1 MLNLFDQKR
10 WSSIIPYLFLAP
22 WLIGLVV
29 FSGFPFLSSLYLSFT
44 NYNFVSS
51 PNWVGLKNYL
61 TMFTQDPQYFQ
72 AIKVTVTYVLVAVPL
87 ELSFAL
93 FLALLLNKGIRGLG
107 IYRAV
112 YYIPSLIGGS
122 VAIAILWQ
130 QVFGDSG
137 IVNQLLGYAGIG
149 MPSWV
154 GTPDYAIW
162 SLILLK
168 VWQFGSP
175 MVIFLA
181 GLKQIPQEFYEA
193 SSLDGA
199 GKWKQFIHI
208 TLPCLSPIILFN
220 GIMQIISSFQA
231 FTPAYIISN
240 GTGGPV
246 NSTLFYTLYL
256 YQNGFGNSQMGYASA
271 MAWSLLLIIAF
282 FTGLIFL
289 TSKKWVDVEDT
300 GETVN
305 KSISL

>member
-72 AIKVTVTYVLVAVPL
+72 ALKVTVTYVLVAVPL

-107 IYRAV
+107 MYRAV

-130 QVFGDSG
+130 QVFGDNG
-137 IVNQLLGYAGIG
+137 IVNQILGYAGID

-256 YQNGFGNSQMGYASA
+256 YQNGFGNFQMGYASA

-289 TSKKWVDVEDT
+289 TSKKWVHYGDQ
-300 GETVN
+300 G
-305 KSISL
+305 

>member
-72 AIKVTVTYVLVAVPL
+72 ALKVTVTYVLVAVPL

-107 IYRAV
+107 MYRAV

-130 QVFGDSG
+130 QVFGDNG
-137 IVNQLLGYAGIG
+137 IVNQLLGYAGID

-256 YQNGFGNSQMGYASA
+256 YQNGFGNFQMGYASA

-289 TSKKWVDVEDT
+289 TSKKWVHYGDQ
-300 GETVN
+300 G
-305 KSISL
+305 

>member
-72 AIKVTVTYVLVAVPL
+72 ALKVTVTYVLVAVPL

-130 QVFGDSG
+130 QVFGDNG
-137 IVNQLLGYAGIG
+137 IVNQLLGYAGID

-256 YQNGFGNSQMGYASA
+256 YQNGFGNFQMGYASA

-289 TSKKWVDVEDT
+289 TSKKWVHYGDQ
-300 GETVN
+300 G
-305 KSISL
+305 

>member
-22 WLIGLVV
+22 WLIGLLV

-72 AIKVTVTYVLVAVPL
+72 ALKVTVTYVLVAVPL

-130 QVFGDSG
+130 QVFGDNG
-137 IVNQLLGYAGIG
+137 IVNQLLGYAGID

-256 YQNGFGNSQMGYASA
+256 YQNGFGNFQMGYASA

-289 TSKKWVDVEDT
+289 TSKKWVHYGDQ
-300 GETVN
+300 G
-305 KSISL
+305 

>member
-51 PNWVGLKNYL
+51 PDWVGLKNYL

-72 AIKVTVTYVLVAVPL
+72 ALKVTVTYVLVAVPL

-107 IYRAV
+107 VYRAV

-137 IVNQLLGYAGIG
+137 IVNQLLGYAGVD

-181 GLKQIPQEFYEA
+181 GLKQIPLEFYEA

-256 YQNGFGNSQMGYASA
+256 YQNGFGNFQMGYASA

-289 TSKKWVDVEDT
+289 TSKKWVHYGDQ
-300 GETVN
+300 G
-305 KSISL
+305 

>member
-107 IYRAV
+107 IYRGV

-130 QVFGDSG
+130 QVFGNSG
-137 IVNQLLGYAGIG
+137 IVNQLLGYAGID

-256 YQNGFGNSQMGYASA
+256 YQNGFGNFQMGYASA

-289 TSKKWVDVEDT
+289 TSKKWVHYGDQE
-300 GETVN
+300 
-305 KSISL
+305 

>member
-72 AIKVTVTYVLVAVPL
+72 ALKVTVTYVLVAVPL

-130 QVFGDSG
+130 QVFGDNG
-137 IVNQLLGYAGIG
+137 IVNQLLGYVGID

-256 YQNGFGNSQMGYASA
+256 YQNGFGNFQMGYASA

-289 TSKKWVDVEDT
+289 TSKKWVHYGDQ
-300 GETVN
+300 G
-305 KSISL
+305 

>member
-1 MLNLFDQKR
+1 MFSIINQKR
-10 WSSIIPYLFLAP
+10 WSWIIPYLFLAP
-22 WLIGLVV
+22 WMIGLVV
-29 FSGFPFLSSLYLSFT
+29 FNAFPFLSSLYLSFT

-51 PNWVGLKNYL
+51 ADWIGLKNYV
-61 TMFTQDPQYFQ
+61 TMFTQDPQYLQ
-72 AIKVTVTYVLVAVPL
+72 ALKVTFTYVLVAVPL
-87 ELSFAL
+87 ELAFAL
-93 FLALLLNKGIRGLG
+93 FLALLFNKGLRGLG
-107 IYRAV
+107 MYRAL

-122 VAIAILWQ
+122 VAIAIIWQ
-130 QVFGDSG
+130 QVFGDHG
-137 IVNQLLGYAGIG
+137 IVNQVLGMIGID

-246 NSTLFYTLYL
+246 DSTLFYTLYL
-256 YQNGFGNSQMGYASA
+256 YQNGFGNFQMGYASA
-271 MAWSLLLIIAF
+271 MAWTLLIIIAF
-282 FTGLIFL
+282 ITGLVFL
-289 TSKKWVDVEDT
+289 TTKKWVHYGDQ
-300 GETVN
+300 G
-305 KSISL
+305 

>member
-1 MLNLFDQKR
+1 MLKLFDNKQ
-10 WSSIIPYLFLAP
+10 WLPFIPYIFLAP
-22 WLIGLVV
+22 WLIGMIL
-29 FSGFPFLSSLYLSFT
+29 FNAFPFLSSLYLSFT

-51 PNWVGLKNYL
+51 PTWIGIKNYA
-61 TMFTQDPQYFQ
+61 TMFTQDSQYLQ
-72 AIKVTVTYVLVAVPL
+72 ALKVTLTYVIVAVPL
-87 ELSFAL
+87 ELAFAL
-93 FLALLLNKGIRGLG
+93 FLAILLNKGLRGLG
-107 IYRAV
+107 VYRAV

-130 QVFGDSG
+130 QVFGNHG
-137 IVNQLLGYAGIG
+137 IVNQLLGYIGIV

-162 SLILLK
+162 SLIMLK

-181 GLKQIPQEFYEA
+181 GLKQIPQEYYEA

-199 GKWKQFIHI
+199 GKWKGFIYI

-220 GIMQIISSFQA
+220 TIMQIISSFQA

-256 YQNGFGNSQMGYASA
+256 YQNGFGNFQMGYASA
-271 MAWSLLLIIAF
+271 MAWTLLIIIAC
-282 FTGLIFL
+282 FTGLVFL
-289 TSKKWVDVEDT
+289 TSKKWVHYGDQ
-300 GETVN
+300 G
-305 KSISL
+305 